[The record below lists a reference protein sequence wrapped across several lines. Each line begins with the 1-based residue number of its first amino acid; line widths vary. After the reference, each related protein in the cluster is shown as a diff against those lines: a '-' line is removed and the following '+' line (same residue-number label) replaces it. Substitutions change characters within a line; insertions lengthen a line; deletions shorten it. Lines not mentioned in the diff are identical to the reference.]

1 MIIIFAGGLLYLNM
15 LLDYRSGF
23 NNMTMQ
29 IQNLTSDLNSTKE
42 EIFEKIKVIMLFIF
56 IQIT

>member
-15 LLDYRSGF
+15 LLDNRSGF

-56 IQIT
+56 I